1 MPPMPVLPVQVG
13 CQKVDTYV
21 LNRFPDSQRF
31 SFACTL
37 RRALGRRLFC
47 SCPRSG
53 SSFGLLLVSDFSS
66 GVDPNRALFVRGEP
80 MVPFVLVTGI
90 RVVASCGRAEECLRC
105 RGQGA
110 PAALDPNH
118 RFLIPKVGQPG
129 LASCMRD
136 EVPPFLIL
144 TTASCFFGLGVS
156 ESVVPRRIWIPLVE
170 LPEFL
175 QTAY

>member
-1 MPPMPVLPVQVG
+1 
-13 CQKVDTYV
+13 
-21 LNRFPDSQRF
+21 
-31 SFACTL
+31 
-37 RRALGRRLFC
+37 
-47 SCPRSG
+47 
-53 SSFGLLLVSDFSS
+53 
-66 GVDPNRALFVRGEP
+66 

-90 RVVASCGRAEECLRC
+90 WVVASCGRAEECPHC
-105 RGQGA
+105 RGRAA

-118 RFLIPKVGQPG
+118 LFLLPKVGQPG
-129 LASCMRD
+129 LASRVRD

-156 ESVVPRRIWIPLVE
+156 ESVVPWGIWILLVE